1 MENYTPHQARYFAE
15 QITLKRSDATVDGL
29 ASAMSG
35 VKVDLNPHQVDA
47 ALFAMKSPLSNG
59 ALLADEVGLGKTIE
73 AGLVLAQFWSERKR
87 HILLIAPASLRTQWR
102 SELSEK
108 FFVDSVIMEST
119 TFNKAKKEGKSNPFD
134 ITDKVIIC
142 SYNFAARKDIE
153 LHNVAWDLV
162 IMDEAHKLRNVY
174 KSNNVTGKKLKLA
187 LQGAKK
193 KLLLTATPLQNNL
206 MELYGLTSLIDD
218 HVFGD
223 EKTFREMYIAVTN
236 TAVRNR
242 SLRARLQNFC
252 KRTLRSQVTEYV
264 SYTNRIAILQE
275 YSPTKDEETLYNNIS
290 AYLQTEKLYALPEGQ
305 RNLITMVLRKL
316 LASSSFAISGTLDS
330 LINRLEGLIAGY
342 ENELNLDDFDTFS
355 EYEEE
360 EEAANGILEEELKRD
375 HDSIKDELEL
385 LRGFSVLAKSITT
398 NAKGNNLLLALQQ
411 GFDKTAELGGQKKAV
426 IFTESKR
433 TQNYLFNLLSNNGY
447 EGKIVFLNGV
457 NNDEVSKEIYNKW
470 KERHKDDGKIS
481 GSRTADIKAAIV
493 EAFRDEASILI
504 GTEAASEGINLQFC
518 SIVVNYDLPWNP
530 QRIEQRIGRCHRYGQ
545 KNDVV
550 VINFLNNRNA
560 ADRRVYELLDQKF
573 KLFSGVFGSSDEVL
587 GSVESGVDFEK
598 RIAAIYQKC
607 KTQEDIQREFDEL
620 QEELADQINDK
631 MVATRQSILEN
642 FDEDVAN
649 RLADCQKNTVASL
662 DKFSQWMYY
671 FFLIHGAERVEPLNE
686 WRFSCTEDD
695 GNTRIYNLKWKDAE
709 AEGDIFLRKE
719 DNLFQKWLKEAKEYE
734 LKPVN
739 IKFDN
744 TGSSRRV
751 SFFDTHPGLK
761 GVLSIDK
768 IAYDGIGEEE
778 HLVYTIITEDDTTMD
793 DDLVNRLL
801 ELQGAI
807 DGDCPPETAELIDA
821 RNLRIEAQRTKIENA
836 NKQYYIEECEKLD
849 AYSEELKD
857 GLEREIKEMRK
868 EIAAKKK
875 EFKSSTNLPLDEML
889 ALKDEINKLEKKRK
903 EKQRDLYIQQD
914 KIDAD
919 NELLQEEIRKKLEGK
934 IITEHIMTISFEIV

>member
-1 MENYTPHQARYFAE
+1 MKNYTPHQARYFAE
-15 QITLKRSDATVDGL
+15 QITLKRSESTVDGL

-47 ALFAMKSPLSNG
+47 ALFALKSPLSNG
-59 ALLADEVGLGKTIE
+59 ALLADEVGLGKTVE
-73 AGLVLAQFWSERKR
+73 AGLVLAQHWSERRR
-87 HILLIAPASLRTQWR
+87 HILLIVPASLRMQWR

-108 FFVDSVIMEST
+108 FFIDSIIMEAAS
-119 TFNKAKKEGKSNPFD
+119 FNKSIKEGNANPFD

-142 SYNFAARKDIE
+142 SYNFASRKSVE
-153 LHNVAWDLV
+153 LHSVNWDLV

-174 KSNNVTGKKLKLA
+174 KSSNVTGNRLKKA
-187 LQGAKK
+187 LSGARKK
-193 KLLLTATPLQNNL
+193 MLLTATPLQNNL

-223 EKTFREMYIAVTN
+223 EKTFREMYVSVSN
-236 TAVRNR
+236 PVVRNR
-242 SLRARLQNFC
+242 SLRRRLQNFC

-264 SYTNRIAILQE
+264 RYTNRIAILQE
-275 YSPTKDEETLYNNIS
+275 YAPTKDEETLYNDIS

-330 LINRLEGLIAGY
+330 LINRLECLLAGV
-342 ENELNLDDFDTFS
+342 EQEIDLDDFDTFS
-355 EYEEE
+355 EYDGEEE
-360 EEAANGILEEELKRD
+360 LADDILEEELKRD
-375 HDSIKDELEL
+375 RDGIKAELEL
-385 LRGFSVLAKSITT
+385 LRGFAALAKSITS
-398 NAKGNNLLLALQQ
+398 NSKGDNLLRALRQ

-433 TQNYLFNLLSNNGY
+433 TQNYLFTLLSNNGY

-457 NNDEVSKEIYNKW
+457 NNDEVSKEIYAKW
-470 KERHKDDGKIS
+470 KERHKNDGKLS
-481 GSRTADIKAAIV
+481 GSRSADIKAAIV

-550 VINFLNNRNA
+550 VINFLNNHNA

-573 KLFSGVFGSSDEVL
+573 TLFSGVFGSSDEVL
-587 GSVESGVDFEK
+587 GSLESGVDFEN
-598 RIAAIYQKC
+598 RIAAIYQRC

-631 MVATRQSILEN
+631 MIEARQSILEN

-671 FFLIHGAERVEPLNE
+671 FFLIHGAERVEPLDM
-686 WRFSCTEDD
+686 WRFSCVEDD
-695 GNTRIYNLKWKDAE
+695 GTKKIYNLKWKDAE
-709 AEGDIFLRKE
+709 AEGDLFLRR
-719 DNLFQKWLKEAKEYE
+719 DDPFFRKWLDEAIAAS
-734 LKPVN
+734 LPSAH

-744 TGSSRRV
+744 TRSSRRV
-751 SFFDTHPGLK
+751 SFFDNHPRLN

-768 IAYDGIGEEE
+768 MSYEGIGDEE
-778 HLVYTIITEDDTTMD
+778 HLVYTIITEDGTTMD
-793 DDLVNRLL
+793 DEIINKML
-801 ELQGAI
+801 ELPGTI
-807 DGDCPPETAELIDA
+807 EGDCPPETTALID
-821 RNLRIEAQRTKIENA
+821 LRKQRLDAQRTEIENA
-836 NKQYYIEECEKLD
+836 NKQYYLEECEKLD
-849 AYSEELKD
+849 SYSEELKD
-857 GLEREIKEMRK
+857 GLEREIKDMRK
-868 EIAAKKK
+868 DITAKRKI
-875 EFKSSTNLPLDEML
+875 FKSSTNLPLDEML

-903 EKQRDLYIQQD
+903 EKQRDLYIEQD
-914 KIDAD
+914 KIDD
-919 NELLQEEIRKKLEGK
+919 ENERLQEKIRKKLEGK
-934 IITEHIMTISFEIV
+934 IVTTHIMTISFEIS

>member
-15 QITLKRSDATVDGL
+15 QIMLNRSESTVDGL

-47 ALFAMKSPLSNG
+47 ALFALKSPLSNG

-73 AGLVLAQFWSERKR
+73 AGLVLAQYWSERKR
-87 HILLIAPASLRTQWR
+87 HILLIVPASLRMQWR

-108 FFVDSVIMEST
+108 FFIDSVIMETSS
-119 TFNKAKKEGKSNPFD
+119 FNKARKEGKANPFD

-142 SYNFAARKDIE
+142 SYNFASRKSVE
-153 LHNVAWDLV
+153 LHSVNWDLV

-174 KSNNVTGKKLKLA
+174 KTSNVTGNRLKMA
-187 LQGAKK
+187 LLGAKK

-223 EKTFREMYIAVTN
+223 EKTFREMYVAVAN
-236 TAVRNR
+236 SAVRNR
-242 SLRARLQNFC
+242 TLRARLQNFC

-264 SYTNRIAILQE
+264 RYTNRIAILRE
-275 YSPTKDEETLYNNIS
+275 YAPTKDEETLYNDIS

-330 LINRLEGLIAGY
+330 LISRLEGLLDGV
-342 ENELNLDDFDTFS
+342 ENKINLDDFDTFS
-355 EYEEE
+355 EYDEEE
-360 EEAANGILEEELKRD
+360 ELADDILEEELKRD
-375 HDSIKDELEL
+375 RESIKAELKL
-385 LRGFSVLAKSITT
+385 LHRFADLAKSITT
-398 NAKGNNLLLALQQ
+398 NSKGDNLLIALQQ
-411 GFDKTAELGGQKKAV
+411 GFNKTAELGGQKKAV

-573 KLFSGVFGSSDEVL
+573 TLFSGVFGSSDEVL

-620 QEELADQINDK
+620 QEELADQINSK
-631 MVATRQSILEN
+631 MIEARQSILEN

-649 RLADCQKNTVASL
+649 RLADCQKDTVASL

-671 FFLIHGAERVEPLNE
+671 FFLIHGAERVEPLDM
-686 WRFSCTEDD
+686 WRFSCVEDD
-695 GNTRIYNLKWKDAE
+695 GTKKIYNLKWKDAE
-709 AEGDIFLRKE
+709 AEGDLFLRR
-719 DNLFQKWLKEAKEYE
+719 DDAFFRKWLDEAIAVA
-734 LKPVN
+734 LPSSH

-744 TGSSRRV
+744 TGSSRHV
-751 SFFDTHPGLK
+751 SFFDNHPGLK

-768 IAYDGIGEEE
+768 MSYEGIGDEE
-778 HLVYTIITEDDTTMD
+778 HLVYTVITENGTTLD
-793 DDLVNRLL
+793 DDLINRLL
-801 ELQGAI
+801 ELPGTI
-807 DGDCPPETAELIDA
+807 DGECPPEGPELVDM
-821 RNLRIEAQRTKIENA
+821 RTQQLEAQRINIENA

-868 EIAAKKK
+868 DIAAKKK

-903 EKQRDLYIQQD
+903 EKQRDLYAQQD

-919 NELLQEEIRKKLEGK
+919 NEQLQEDIRKKMEGK
-934 IITEHIMTISFEIV
+934 IVTDHIMTISFEIV

>member
-223 EKTFREMYIAVTN
+223 EKTFREMYISVTN